1 MDGTIWTDIDDSRL
15 YKQLDLQEVDRLF
28 SAYQK
33 NGIMVSGLYC
43 TVLYCTVLYCT
54 VLHYGECAHKVVQ
67 SVTPRHCLLPCLL
80 QSQGG
85 ISVFSVNSDCG
96 YQPEK

>member
-43 TVLYCTVLYCT
+43 TVLYCTALW
-54 VLHYGECAHKVVQ
+54 
-67 SVTPRHCLLPCLL
+67 
-80 QSQGG
+80 
-85 ISVFSVNSDCG
+85 
-96 YQPEK
+96 

>member
-1 MDGTIWTDIDDSRL
+1 MIYLQYLSRNTSLYLQVDGTIWTDIDDSRL

-43 TVLYCTVLYCT
+43 TALW
-54 VLHYGECAHKVVQ
+54 
-67 SVTPRHCLLPCLL
+67 
-80 QSQGG
+80 
-85 ISVFSVNSDCG
+85 
-96 YQPEK
+96 

>member
-33 NGIMVSGLYC
+33 NGIMVS
-43 TVLYCTVLYCT
+43 VLYCTALYCIM
-54 VLHYGECAHKVVQ
+54 VY
-67 SVTPRHCLLPCLL
+67 
-80 QSQGG
+80 
-85 ISVFSVNSDCG
+85 
-96 YQPEK
+96 